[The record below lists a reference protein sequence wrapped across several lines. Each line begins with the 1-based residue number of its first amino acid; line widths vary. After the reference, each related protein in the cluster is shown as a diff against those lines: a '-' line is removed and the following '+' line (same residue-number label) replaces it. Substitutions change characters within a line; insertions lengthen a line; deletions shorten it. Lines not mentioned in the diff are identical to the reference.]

1 MAGAQTIDLR
11 GSWGILKVRGSTDH
25 SATLASPI
33 RDMHN
38 TSVPDYL
45 SHYYEFSKG
54 PFLSLSRL
62 PLDEAERVMDR
73 ICQAGVVF
81 ASKRAEDYLQVRREL
96 EAQVRRLF
104 VERGG
109 KPQLEQPH
117 YMILGSCP
125 WVKGWYVDGRE
136 VRMPLAA
143 FDPATVS
150 FTYGDTFPAMRLRD
164 GKPYRGRVYR
174 LDELAG
180 LIRAYGLP
188 QEWNPDGR
196 QGPDRYIETQVWDD
210 EPIRVFLARDE
221 ASRIPYSV
229 IRVP

>member
-1 MAGAQTIDLR
+1 M
-11 GSWGILKVRGSTDH
+11 
-25 SATLASPI
+25 
-33 RDMHN
+33 N
-38 TSVPDYL
+38 
-45 SHYYEFSKG
+45 
-54 PFLSLSRL
+54 
-62 PLDEAERVMDR
+62 R

-96 EAQVRRLF
+96 EARVRRLF

-125 WVKGWYVDGRE
+125 WVEGWYVDGRE

-143 FDPATVS
+143 FDPAIVS
-150 FTYGDTFPAMRLRD
+150 LTYGDTFPAMRLRD

-196 QGPDRYIETQVWDD
+196 QGPDRYIEAQVWDD
-210 EPIRVFLARDE
+210 EQIRAFLARDE
-221 ASRIPYSV
+221 ASRIPCSV